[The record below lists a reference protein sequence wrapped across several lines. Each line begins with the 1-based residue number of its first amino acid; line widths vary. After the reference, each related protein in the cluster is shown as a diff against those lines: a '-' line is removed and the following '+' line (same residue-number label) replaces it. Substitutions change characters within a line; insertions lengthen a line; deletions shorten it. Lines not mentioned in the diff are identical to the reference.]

1 MRGSGSGRCVTGMRT
16 RKVSTSRF
24 NQSLQEDVMNT
35 VPVSVARERISEG
48 APLGTSKTRRVNL
61 FRSLVA
67 LMLAGAA
74 VLGHMSPAHAAQP
87 VAPFGIPC
95 DSVGVSGIPY
105 VPGVN
110 CRLMAVD
117 GYTRHYV
124 GVGAVFR
131 RACQCPGSDSCSM
144 EQAATAGSSCAR
156 PVGEKR
162 RRRNISSAIFPTAVE
177 HFVLENQS
185 FSTRWNNLRPSGP
198 DRSQS
203 AASWLSCDLSLARRR
218 RDVHPSNRG

>member
-1 MRGSGSGRCVTGMRT
+1 M
-16 RKVSTSRF
+16 K
-24 NQSLQEDVMNT
+24 T

-48 APLGTSKTRRVNL
+48 ALLGTSKTRRVNL

-124 GVGAVFR
+124 VWVPFSGVPANAPAVIHAAWSKRQR
-131 RACQCPGSDSCSM
+131 RAVP
-144 EQAATAGSSCAR
+144 AHVR
-156 PVGEKR
+156 
-162 RRRNISSAIFPTAVE
+162 
-177 HFVLENQS
+177 
-185 FSTRWNNLRPSGP
+185 
-198 DRSQS
+198 
-203 AASWLSCDLSLARRR
+203 LARKGDAGTFRLNL
-218 RDVHPSNRG
+218 SNGG